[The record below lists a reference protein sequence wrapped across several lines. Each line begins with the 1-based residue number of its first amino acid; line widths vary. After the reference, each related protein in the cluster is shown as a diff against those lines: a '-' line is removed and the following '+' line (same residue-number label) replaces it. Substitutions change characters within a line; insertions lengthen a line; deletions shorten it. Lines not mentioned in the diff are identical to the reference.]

1 MKRFDPRIVFGV
13 VLLLAGGLLLMQA
26 LGVLQ
31 EANNW
36 FWGALFL
43 LAGGA
48 FMSLLFSG
56 YWWAV
61 FPGMTLLALGVTAL
75 LPEAWDNYEGLV
87 FLGGIGLAFWIV
99 YFMDRSS
106 WWALIPAGVMT
117 TLGIV
122 SALPDRVSGLETGGF
137 FFLGLA
143 VTFLLVALLA
153 GLRWAYYPAAV
164 LGIFGLL
171 VTASLMSIANYLWAA
186 VLIAAGG
193 YLIYKYATNRPE

>member
-1 MKRFDPRIVFGV
+1 MKRFDPRIAFGV
-13 VLLLAGGLLLMQA
+13 VLLLAGALLLLQT
-26 LGVLQ
+26 LGVLRD
-31 EANNW
+31 ADNW

-56 YWWAV
+56 QWWAV
-61 FPGMTLLALGVTAL
+61 FPGMTLLALGVASL
-75 LPEAWDNYEGLV
+75 LPDSLDNYEGLV
-87 FLGGIGLAFWIV
+87 FLGGIGGAFWIV
-99 YFMDRSS
+99 YLMDRSN

-122 SALPDRVSGLETGGF
+122 STLPDRLSGLETGGF

-143 VTFLLVALLA
+143 ITFLLVALLA
-153 GLRWAYYPAAV
+153 GQRWGYYPAAA

-171 VTASLMSIANYLWAA
+171 VTASLMSIANYIWAA
-186 VLIAAGG
+186 ALFAAGG
-193 YLIYKYATNRPE
+193 YLIFRYATNR